1 MSNRGVFFSVALGKS
16 TSPEWTGQGLMS
28 VTPRQDSL
36 SSDKTAEKEEVTAE
50 RGKST
55 LQRNTR
61 HSVFVRKRDKAAIYV
76 SR

>member
-1 MSNRGVFFSVALGKS
+1 
-16 TSPEWTGQGLMS
+16 MS

-36 SSDKTAEKEEVTAE
+36 SSDKTAEREEVTAE

-55 LQRNTR
+55 LQRNMR